1 MSKSRS
7 PKVGVRVVTRFRP
20 FNKQEATSKSKGKN
34 VQPMTVRG
42 DKGSVICPLANGR
55 PLKFHFDQ
63 VLENDSTQDEAFEKI
78 ALPTIRDVKEGFNGT
93 LFAYGQTGSGKTFT
107 MLGPENA
114 TDPELMG
121 LIPRSIDYILEGLQ
135 NDDNLIEFE
144 VKCCFVE
151 VYQEKVHDLL
161 NSDDDIKIKIRMNKK
176 GETIL
181 EGVTYHYIS
190 GIEDALK
197 YIDEGSRRRTK
208 AATLANES
216 SSRSH
221 ACMMIVV
228 SQTKRDG
235 TALKGTLNFAD
246 LAGSERVQKTGAKG
260 NTLKEAQAINQ
271 SLTALGNVISALS
284 KNNAHIPFRDS
295 VLTQILKDALSG
307 NSKTTVIICATEHP
321 FNRDETISTLR
332 FGQRAKLV
340 KTNANK
346 NTKVISAETRRLI
359 EHFETQIADLKKE
372 LEEKSLNT
380 EIIAELEQTKANL
393 AASEDEVAELTSANA
408 DLGTQLLHMQEAYN
422 DKMSEVSDLN
432 RQLQE
437 VDDIREKLL
446 EETFK
451 LRLMQKEK
459 SENFNLPSTRTQE
472 DIEDSLHSTIVR
484 TSSDIMPRFFGN
496 PQGSLDTRKSETF
509 TSVSDT
515 DNSNL
520 GVVATP
526 RLMKSMLAEI
536 QQMIDEE
543 EENNQELVRMVSN
556 TIKMQSCFH
565 GLEGFL
571 TSNNRYVCN
580 SCGAQ
585 QKRGAQMFGCRIC
598 NHDLCAK
605 CHDMSDVNMTKDMNM
620 MKQHFREWNQMKAE
634 VIKLK
639 DLVQSKNSIVKDMQ
653 NKIEI
658 LTETNQNLQRKKDAK
673 RKQSKALVSR
683 QSEYLR
689 SRRAT
694 YTKKKK
700 APKLSKMQ
708 TKKVP
713 QKIWRQQLEVRFRQI
728 DKNGDGV
735 IDFQEFRDGINLI
748 LGTSKKRNLS
758 DRDVVQLF
766 NMFDRKKRKLISQ
779 YDFEN
784 VFATFSKKQ
793 MGAMKQ

>member
-42 DKGSVICPLANGR
+42 DKGSVICHLANGR

-151 VYQEKVHDLL
+151 VYQEKVRDLL
-161 NSDDDIKIKIRMNKK
+161 NSDDDINIKIRMNKK

-197 YIDEGSRRRTK
+197 YIDEGLGRRTK

-221 ACMMIVV
+221 ALMMIVV

-321 FNRDETISTLR
+321 FNRDETISTMR

-380 EIIAELEQTKANL
+380 EMIAELEQTKANL
-393 AASEDEVAELTSANA
+393 AASEDEVAELTAANA

-484 TSSDIMPRFFGN
+484 TSSDIMPS
-496 PQGSLDTRKSETF
+496 SLDTRKSETF

-515 DNSNL
+515 DTSNL

-556 TIKMQSCFH
+556 TIKMQ
-565 GLEGFL
+565 
-571 TSNNRYVCN
+571 
-580 SCGAQ
+580 
-585 QKRGAQMFGCRIC
+585 
-598 NHDLCAK
+598 
-605 CHDMSDVNMTKDMNM
+605 DMSDVNMTKDMNM

-639 DLVQSKNSIVKDMQ
+639 DLVQSKNSVIKDMQ

-658 LTETNQNLQRKKDAK
+658 LTETNQNLQRKQDAK

-784 VFATFSKKQ
+784 VFATFSKQ
-793 MGAMKQ
+793 MGTLKQ

>member
-437 VDDIREKLL
+437 VDDIRDKLL

-556 TIKMQSCFH
+556 TIKMQ
-565 GLEGFL
+565 
-571 TSNNRYVCN
+571 
-580 SCGAQ
+580 
-585 QKRGAQMFGCRIC
+585 
-598 NHDLCAK
+598 
-605 CHDMSDVNMTKDMNM
+605 DMSDVNMTKDMNM

-784 VFATFSKKQ
+784 VFAKFSKQ